1 MVDSVVQRRCRDPA
15 VHIEIFGRH
24 VGKLGGVVPGAYR
37 DVSLHAFHL
46 RQLAF
51 VDEFGLF
58 PAAAHQ
64 DLARDLRVAY
74 LSERH
79 AAFFVNV
86 ADYLLHE
93 RFAAVAFVRNEH
105 FFTFLDSAGIADE
118 QVSQFFDSWIHY
130 FLPIYVNFV
139 NFYSYC
145 TLNVVFLKG

>member
-1 MVDSVVQRRCRDPA
+1 MILLYILRFSDGTSESSA
-15 VHIEIFGRH
+15 ELF
-24 VGKLGGVVPGAYR
+24 PGAYR

-79 AAFFVNV
+79 PAFFVNV

-118 QVSQFFDSWIHY
+118 QVSRFSILGSIISSRFMLI
-130 FLPIYVNFV
+130 L
-139 NFYSYC
+139 
-145 TLNVVFLKG
+145 